1 MKKASTCFTVNFQDG
16 QNTDQ
21 ESMQKAFEKF
31 KQMHQKN
38 LKKLKQMKVK
48 VQQRL
53 QDPDQRWEL
62 RMKFLQQAKSYIG
75 MPYHKRYHPPG
86 SPEYESPLFLD
97 CCGLIRKVLLDL
109 KEDFGF
115 VIGPGN
121 QAYQY
126 DTLPF
131 TLATEA
137 DMKPGDLVFI
147 SGSYFNTQTIFLQ
160 NFPVPLEE
168 KQPHR
173 RILPSPCLTVV
184 KRQIH
189 DMVHVEIW
197 LGEGERTLGARWHRG
212 KVQIFDSYNHC
223 SQHKWGFPKQ
233 LPSPK
238 SIFYEEDVQEE
249 IELEESNSE
258 PGIMQLKHGDQ
269 TEPSEAKPENSKDLQ
284 DVPRTGSKVHSE
296 GEIDIDSP
304 STESAGVCTSPNERE
319 VSALDNQAQETGQPD
334 AKPETKSKNI
344 LNPRKTE
351 TKTDTSANPKTA
363 GATVRK
369 MKKKKKVECRG
380 QGEEQEQQ
388 CASGPAAEEA
398 PDGLV
403 IESPDCGKAEGLSKL
418 SFKRSSESDKK
429 QDPKG
434 PGPFFYIGGGN
445 GGALVGAYCLSK
457 GWQRINNKNRE
468 DYKLKWCETKSYAT
482 YINFHQGEQLVYQI
496 PNNKVLTTKIGLLSS
511 LREYERVVTKVQ
523 LGRASKLLKLEDFF
537 PDTFRM
543 DVKEEREAFFAL
555 YEERQ
560 VWICKPTGLNQGR
573 GIFLLK
579 TAEDMEDFRSRL
591 QNIEENPLYKKIP
604 FKSPQAR
611 IVQRYVQNPLLLEG
625 KKFDVRSYFL
635 IASTVPYMVFFR
647 HGYVRLTCESY
658 DPNSNDLTAHLTN
671 QYMQKKNPLYNDLKE
686 ETVWSMERFNDYV
699 NEKSRAAKGLP
710 EDWVCTVFA
719 TRMQQIMM
727 QCFLAVKS
735 KLECKLGYFDLIGC
749 DFLIDEDFKV
759 WLLEMNCNPA
769 LHTNCEVLKEVIPGV
784 VNETLDLAF
793 EIFNKYRKGRSIMPL
808 DAQKDFTL
816 LYNGELNDLL
826 VKPMRSRAAG
836 ANFQTATRP
845 KSATQTS
852 PSPPKPSEKK
862 QRQAG
867 PFTAKVSISA
877 ASQPLQ
883 RPAQEEGTET
893 PNNPSPSS
901 VKPKN
906 KAELKPSKSTLSR
919 RNDPNSS
926 DLGNLTSPI
935 LGKEEAK
942 VATVSMPVLSERSFT
957 SSHPG
962 SFSTE
967 KSPASTSRSY
977 SYFCLGSAQV
987 TAVKLQPRV
996 PAAKF
1001 LNKEE
1006 IMAADPAED
1015 HQRASEEDPKPG
1027 KEVPN

>member
-1 MKKASTCFTVNFQDG
+1 MMCLSSA
-16 QNTDQ
+16 
-21 ESMQKAFEKF
+21 A
-31 KQMHQKN
+31 KN

-86 SPEYESPLFLD
+86 SPEYKSPLFLD

-147 SGSYFNTQTIFLQ
+147 SGSYFNTQM
-160 NFPVPLEE
+160 
-168 KQPHR
+168 KQ
-173 RILPSPCLTVV
+173 
-184 KRQIH
+184 QIH

-212 KVQIFDSYNHC
+212 KVQIFDSYKFVSSSYGEMKYQFKSIETWLQGICVSHC

-369 MKKKKKVECRG
+369 MKKKKKAECRG

-403 IESPDCGKAEGLSKL
+403 IESPDCGKAEGPSKL

-769 LHTNCEVLKEVIPGV
+769 LHTNCEVLKEVIPSV

-836 ANFQTATRP
+836 ANFQTAMRP

-942 VATVSMPVLSERSFT
+942 VTTVSMPVLSERSFT

-1027 KEVPN
+1027 KEVPNRGA

>member
-1 MKKASTCFTVNFQDG
+1 MCILCGRSLLQKLCVSFKKR
-16 QNTDQ
+16 
-21 ESMQKAFEKF
+21 
-31 KQMHQKN
+31 
-38 LKKLKQMKVK
+38 LKKLKQMKVN
-48 VQQRL
+48 VQRRL
-53 QDPDQRWEL
+53 QDPDRRWEL

-75 MPYHKRYHPPG
+75 VPYHKRYHQPG
-86 SPEYESPLFLD
+86 S
-97 CCGLIRKVLLDL
+97 K
-109 KEDFGF
+109 
-115 VIGPGN
+115 
-121 QAYQY
+121 Q
-126 DTLPF
+126 
-131 TLATEA
+131 
-137 DMKPGDLVFI
+137 
-147 SGSYFNTQTIFLQ
+147 QT
-160 NFPVPLEE
+160 
-168 KQPHR
+168 
-173 RILPSPCLTVV
+173 
-184 KRQIH
+184 H

-197 LGEGERTLGARWHRG
+197 LGEGERTLGARWHQG
-212 KVQIFDSYNHC
+212 KVQVFDSYKFVSSSYGEMNYRFKSIETWLQGICVSHC

-238 SIFYEEDVQEE
+238 SIFYKEDVQEPSEEE
-249 IELEESNSE
+249 IEPEESNSE

-269 TEPSEAKPENSKDLQ
+269 TEPSEAKPEKAKDLQ
-284 DVPRTGSKVHSE
+284 DVLGTGSKVHSE
-296 GEIDIDSP
+296 GEINIDSP
-304 STESAGVCTSPNERE
+304 STERAGGCASPKERE
-319 VSALDNQAQETGQPD
+319 VSALDNQVQETCQSD
-334 AKPETKSKNI
+334 AMPESKSNNI
-344 LNPRKTE
+344 LNDYKTE
-351 TKTDTSANPKTA
+351 TKMDSRANPKTA
-363 GATVRK
+363 GATARK
-369 MKKKKKVECRG
+369 VKKKKKKKVECRG
-380 QGEEQEQQ
+380 QGEEQKQQ

-398 PDGLV
+398 PDGLL
-403 IESPDCGKAEGLSKL
+403 IESPDCRKAEGPSKF
-418 SFKRSSESDKK
+418 SFRRSSESDKK
-429 QDPKG
+429 QEPKG

-445 GGALVGAYCLSK
+445 GSALVGAYCLSK

-482 YINFHQGEQLVYQI
+482 YSNFHQGEQLVYQI

-523 LGRASKLLKLEDFF
+523 QGRASKLLKLEDFF

-555 YEERQ
+555 YE
-560 VWICKPTGLNQGR
+560 GLNQGR

-579 TAEDMEDFRSRL
+579 TAEDMENFRSRL
-591 QNIEENPLYKKIP
+591 QNVEENPLYRKIP

-625 KKFDVRSYFL
+625 KKFDIRSYFL

-647 HGYVRLTCESY
+647 HGYVRLTCEPY

-671 QYMQKKNPLYNDLKE
+671 QYMQKKNPLYNELKE

-710 EDWVCTVFA
+710 EDWVYTVF
-719 TRMQQIMM
+719 TKRMQQVVM

-769 LHTNCEVLKEVIPGV
+769 LHTNCEVLKEVIPSV

-793 EIFNKYRKGRSIMPL
+793 EIFNKLRKGQTIMPL
-808 DAQKDFTL
+808 GAQKDFTL
-816 LYNGELNDLL
+816 LYNGELNDIL
-826 VKPMRSRAAG
+826 VKPMRTRAAG

-845 KSATQTS
+845 KSAA
-852 PSPPKPSEKK
+852 PPPPKPCEKK

-877 ASQPLQ
+877 ANQPLQ
-883 RPAQEEGTET
+883 RPAQGKGTET

-906 KAELKPSKSTLSR
+906 KAELKQSKSTLSH
-919 RNDPNSS
+919 RNDPSS
-926 DLGNLTSPI
+926 LDLGNLTSPI
-935 LGKEEAK
+935 LGTEKTK
-942 VATVSMPVLSERSFT
+942 DATVSMPVLSERSFT
-957 SSHPG
+957 SSRPR

-967 KSPASTSRSY
+967 RSPASNSRSY
-977 SYFCLGSAQV
+977 GYFGLDCAQV

-996 PAAKF
+996 PAAKI

-1006 IMAADPAED
+1006 IMAADPAEN
-1015 HQRASEEDPKPG
+1015 HRRASEEDPKPG
-1027 KEVPN
+1027 KEVPNRGA